1 MAAKKPVSRKA
12 ARATRSTSKKPPP
25 KLSPAAGRGR
35 GNGTLKP
42 AAKTTAAAS
51 CNGQWRKTWIA
62 RHKAY
67 AQVFGPAFPKGQV
80 LLAEGEC
87 IAPAAACRR
96 NLSFMQYPPRPD
108 RLGWIYVTH
117 GLSQAC
123 AKGKRALRI
132 ELALHW
138 RGRDNK
144 AAVGVLAQAAK
155 YMLESGTPISP
166 GAVLS
171 SQEVPSLGVS
181 NLRHWLACEPDSA
194 IPARIEHSGV
204 CVHFVLLLG
213 ISDAE
218 LQCALRVNP
227 ALADGRQVLL
237 EALQCGG
244 VFPMSDPERTCLT
257 RRSDFHRLWE
267 RSFQTVRERI
277 TNGEARNPKDD

>member
-1 MAAKKPVSRKA
+1 MAAKKAAFRKA
-12 ARATRSTSKKPPP
+12 RSATCSSSKQPLEPRAKPGAKAR
-25 KLSPAAGRGR
+25 
-35 GNGTLKP
+35 
-42 AAKTTAAAS
+42 TAATF
-51 CNGQWRKTWIA
+51 NGQWRKTWVA

-80 LLAEGEC
+80 LLADGDC

-96 NLSFMQYPPRPD
+96 DLSFAQYPPRPD

-123 AKGKRALRI
+123 AKGKRPLRI

-144 AAVGVLAQAAK
+144 AAVGVLARAAK
-155 YMLESGTPISP
+155 YMLESGAPINP

-171 SQEVPSLGVS
+171 SQEVPELGVS
-181 NLRHWLACEPDSA
+181 NLRHWLACDPDSA
-194 IPARIEHSGV
+194 IPALLVRPGV
-204 CVHFVLLLG
+204 RVQFVLLLG

-267 RSFQTVRERI
+267 RSFQTVREKT
-277 TNGEARNPKDD
+277 TNGETQRAKDE

>member
-1 MAAKKPVSRKA
+1 MAAKKSVSRKA
-12 ARATRSTSKKPPP
+12 RSATRS
-25 KLSPAAGRGR
+25 A
-35 GNGTLKP
+35 LKP
-42 AAKTTAAAS
+42 LPERRAKSAGKATTAA
-51 CNGQWRKTWIA
+51 CNGQWRKTWVA

-80 LLAEGEC
+80 LLADGNC
-87 IAPAAACRR
+87 LGPAAACRR
-96 NLSFMQYPPRPD
+96 DLSFAQYPPRPD
-108 RLGWIYVTH
+108 RVGWTYVTH

-123 AKGKRALRI
+123 VKGKHPLRI

-138 RGRDNK
+138 RERDHM

-155 YMLESGTPISP
+155 CVLETGTPISP

-171 SQEVPSLGVS
+171 SQEVPELGVS
-181 NLRHWLACEPDSA
+181 NLRHWLACDPDSA
-194 IPARIEHSGV
+194 IPARIDHPGV
-204 CVHFVLLLG
+204 RVHFVLLLG
-213 ISDAE
+213 VSDAE

-237 EALQCGG
+237 EALQSGG

-267 RSFQTVRERI
+267 KSFQLVRERAAANEVPQM
-277 TNGEARNPKDD
+277 TKDQ